1 MMRMIHKLLVLVSMM
16 ILSLGIVHAAESNA
30 GMQLSSSPEVMA
42 SLAKV
47 AVGLFLV
54 VIAIFVSA
62 WFYRRFGQQVGV
74 SSQALK
80 LIGGISLGNRERVV
94 LMKVGDQQILLGITP
109 GQIQKLHVL
118 EHPIE
123 CQVDTEKDKQP
134 FVQQL
139 NQYLKKKS

>member
-1 MMRMIHKLLVLVSMM
+1 MRYIIHKKLLLVGIML
-16 ILSLGIVHAAESNA
+16 LSLGIVHAADLNT
-30 GMQLSSSPEVMA
+30 GMQVSAPPEMMG
-42 SLAKV
+42 SLVKV

-54 VIAIFVSA
+54 VIAIFASA
-62 WFYRRFGQQVGV
+62 WLYRRFGQQVGV

-123 CQVDTEKDKQP
+123 CQVDSEKETLP

-139 NQYLKKKS
+139 NQYLKKKT

>member
-1 MMRMIHKLLVLVSMM
+1 MMYIIRKLLVLVSMM
-16 ILSLGIVHAAESNA
+16 VLPLELVYAVEPNT

-42 SLAKV
+42 SLVKV

-54 VIAIFVSA
+54 VIAIFASA

-74 SSQALK
+74 SSQSLK

-123 CQVDTEKDKQP
+123 CQIDVEKFKRP